1 MKNRNNN
8 SFIIKNNFD
17 DVIYEDIILSENIK
31 S

>member
-8 SFIIKNNFD
+8 SIIIKNNFD